1 MMLSP
6 LFLTAFTA
14 PAESLINLA
23 LKQDPVTLRAIARF
37 SGKAMHIHCSGPI
50 TWQVFMLVGENG
62 IALQSTYEGP
72 TDAKISGSIAALATL
87 GLSKQQSEA
96 LFKGD
101 ISMSGDTSFIQE
113 LYAAFKNLD
122 IDWEDH
128 FARLFGDIT
137 TNKASELARDT
148 KQWSNNS
155 LDALMD
161 DTEEYLHE
169 EARLLPTRAEVKRF
183 ANDLDELRLGI
194 DRIAARL
201 AAIEKNLS

>member
-6 LFLTAFTA
+6 LFLTAFTS

-23 LKQDPVTLRAIARF
+23 LKQDPVTLRAIAHF
-37 SGKAMHIHCSGPI
+37 SGKAMHIQCSGPI
-50 TWQVFMLVGENG
+50 GWQVYMLIGESG
-62 IALQSTYEGP
+62 IALQSVYEGP
-72 TDAKISGSIAALATL
+72 TNAKISGSIAALAQL
-87 GLSKQQSEA
+87 ALSKQQSQA

-101 ISMSGDTSFIQE
+101 ISMSGDTTLVQE
-113 LYAAFKNLD
+113 FYAAFKNLD

-137 TNKASELARDT
+137 TNKASAFARDT
-148 KQWSNNS
+148 KQWSSNS

-169 EARLLPTRAEVKRF
+169 EARLLPTRGEVKRF

-194 DRIAARL
+194 DRIAARI
-201 AAIEKNLS
+201 AAIGKNLA

>member
-1 MMLSP
+1 
-6 LFLTAFTA
+6 
-14 PAESLINLA
+14 
-23 LKQDPVTLRAIARF
+23 
-37 SGKAMHIHCSGPI
+37 
-50 TWQVFMLVGENG
+50 
-62 IALQSTYEGP
+62 
-72 TDAKISGSIAALATL
+72 
-87 GLSKQQSEA
+87 
-96 LFKGD
+96 
-101 ISMSGDTSFIQE
+101 MSGDTSFIQE